1 MYFKDNDLKQLN
13 DDYLKSLDH
22 DQVTQTAINLLQ
34 DLKITRERLNQNS
47 TNSSRPPSSGVP
59 WESSTGH
66 TPADEDLDAE
76 VEQLPECDQEK
87 EAEEKPSSSN
97 DKSDKEGT
105 EDSSVK
111 KRLPGRQPG
120 SKGYGRT
127 QKLPVDSTVT
137 HRAETCKGCGGHL
150 GESASFIGTTG
161 HYIIDIV
168 VPSDGQRGL
177 IAIQTKHVYGETTCP
192 CGYKTG
198 TLPYTSEF
206 DDNWNVKLTEWRLV
220 GPRLVSLIC
229 FLAMRMR
236 LSRSKIREFLFE
248 WLGLSL
254 SVGTINQ
261 CIHEAGRS
269 VEPLEEE
276 LLDELRNSSLKHAD
290 ETSWLEHSKKRWLWV
305 FLSSMTVLY
314 VIGSRSAKVVKAVL
328 GDTVFGWLMTDGY
341 SSYRQYENRLRCWA
355 HLIRKAK
362 GLSESLDE
370 SASDFGKKT
379 LGIFEKLME
388 SIYRA
393 REGPELED
401 LFILNKNLLT
411 ELFNLCQDFQNYSH
425 SKASALAFEILND
438 WEAIF
443 RVLDHPE
450 LPLTNNEAERL
461 LRHWVIARRI
471 SYGTRNN
478 QGSRAFTLLASV
490 IETCR
495 RRGIPTWLYLANVIE
510 KRRKG
515 ETAPSLS
522 EQEQS
527 PQKQAA

>member
-1 MYFKDNDLKQLN
+1 MHFKDNDLKQLD
-13 DDYLKSLDH
+13 DDYIKSLDH
-22 DQVTQTAINLLQ
+22 DQVILIAINLLQ

-47 TNSSRPPSSGVP
+47 TNSSRPPSSSAP
-59 WESSTGH
+59 WESSTGN
-66 TPADEDLDAE
+66 TPNDEDE
-76 VEQLPECDQEK
+76 GTEIEQLPEFDEEK
-87 EAEEKPSSSN
+87 EGEEESPSNENGSDEGSAEDKPVT
-97 DKSDKEGT
+97 KG
-105 EDSSVK
+105 
-111 KRLPGRQPG
+111 RPGRQLG

-127 QKLPVDSTVT
+127 QKLPVNSTVM
-137 HRAETCKGCGGHL
+137 HRAETCKGCGRHL
-150 GESASFIGTTG
+150 DEEALFTGTTG
-161 HYIIDIV
+161 HYTIDIEA
-168 VPSDGQRGL
+168 PSEGQGGL
-177 IAIQTKHVYGETTCP
+177 ILIQTKHVYGETTCS
-192 CGYKTG
+192 CGYKTA
-198 TLPYTSEF
+198 TFPYTSES

-248 WLGLSL
+248 WLGLYL
-254 SVGTINQ
+254 SIGTINQ
-261 CIHEAGRS
+261 CIHEAGRC

-276 LLDELRNSSLKHAD
+276 LLDELRNSILKHAD
-290 ETSWLEHSKKRWLWV
+290 ETSWLEHSKKNWLWV
-305 FLSSMTVLY
+305 FISSMTVLY

-328 GDTVFGWLMTDGY
+328 GEAVFGWLMTDGY

-370 SASDFGKKT
+370 DASNFGKKI
-379 LGIFEKLME
+379 LDIFDKLME

-393 REGPELED
+393 REGPDLED
-401 LFILNKNLLT
+401 LFTLNLELLT
-411 ELFNLCQDFQNYSH
+411 ELFNLCQEFQNNSH
-425 SKASALAFEILND
+425 YKASALAFEILND

-443 RVLDHPE
+443 QILHHPE

-471 SYGTRNN
+471 SYGTRNK

-515 ETAPSLS
+515 ETVPSLS
-522 EQEQS
+522 DQNQL
-527 PQKQAA
+527 PQQQAA